1 MKKEKMTPLYIIVA
15 ALIIVTVLFF
25 VGTRCFSGG
34 RAHIVLPGTEDAS
47 NSSSGDGGQTDS
59 VVRVEVNAENVQD
72 VISTLSRPEAYSC
85 SMTIETFYSAG
96 SGTTTVSARV
106 DGGYTRADMKL
117 TGGQTR
123 HVIYGG
129 DKVYIWYNSERSY
142 YSGSAGAITA
152 DEEERIPTY
161 EDVLEIAPGDI
172 AEADYRTLG
181 DFDCI
186 YVESKSADR
195 EYADFYWV
203 DVNTGLLVSSEKQK
217 NGETVYRM
225 SASDIAVSSP
235 DAAAFTLPDGTV
247 IHVVGS

>member
-1 MKKEKMTPLYIIVA
+1 MTLLYIIVT
-15 ALIIVTVLFF
+15 ALIIVTVLVF

-34 RAHIVLPGTEDAS
+34 RVHIVLPGEESAS
-47 NSSSGDGGQTDS
+47 DSSSGDGGQNDS
-59 VVRVEVNAENVQD
+59 VVRVEVSAENVQD
-72 VISTLSRPEAYSC
+72 VIATLSRPEAYSC
-85 SMTIETFYSAG
+85 FMTIETFYSGG
-96 SGTTTVSARV
+96 SGTTSVSARV

-123 HVIYGG
+123 HIIYGG

-142 YSGSAGAITA
+142 YSGSAGSITA

-161 EDVLEIAPGDI
+161 EDVLEVDPGDI
-172 AEADYRTLG
+172 AGADYRTLG

-186 YVESKSADR
+186 YVEAKSAGG

-203 DVNTGLLVSSEKQK
+203 DVNTGLLVSAEKQK

-225 SASDIAVSSP
+225 SASDIAAAPP

-247 IHVVGS
+247 VHAVGS